1 MVVFCVCDVVN
12 CKSIHRPVGVR
23 HICLVEDSYLLL
35 LVTTVLEDKTHKH
48 DTNVSLAISKTV
60 HQLPLLCKTFEL
72 DRINTIIIT
81 YYYYCHHRL
90 HHHHQNYCHY
100 CHSY

>member
-1 MVVFCVCDVVN
+1 MLEKHTRLCFVCLYLRVMLFF
-12 CKSIHRPVGVR
+12 SIYSQASVTSV
-23 HICLVEDSYLLL
+23 LWKTLYMLL
-35 LVTTVLEDKTHKH
+35 LVTTVLEDKTHEH

-60 HQLPLLCKTFEL
+60 HQLPLLCKTLEL

-90 HHHHQNYCHY
+90 HHHHQNY
-100 CHSY
+100 